1 MQEPMLAGGEST
13 MGSGYGQA
21 GALISKIQNSVIGST
36 IGGREP
42 PSPWFVYVSMLHD
55 RRVISAHPVAAA
67 NPREKRPQD
76 QMLTPTPS
84 FVQG

>member
-1 MQEPMLAGGEST
+1 MIESEKSNFCFQFESAGAKPVESGFLGFLRFKIMQEPMLAGGEST

-42 PSPWFVYVSMLHD
+42 PSP
-55 RRVISAHPVAAA
+55 
-67 NPREKRPQD
+67 
-76 QMLTPTPS
+76 
-84 FVQG
+84 

>member
-1 MQEPMLAGGEST
+1 MLAGGEST

-21 GALISKIQNSVIGST
+21 GALMSKIQNSVIGST
-36 IGGREP
+36 IGGREQ
-42 PSPWFVYVSMLHD
+42 PSPWFVYFAMLHE

-67 NPREKRPQD
+67 NPREEGPQD
-76 QMLTPTPS
+76 QMVKPTPS